1 MLAVEIDMRAGPAEP
16 IITFRLEG
24 EGLRRG
30 KQLFCASL
38 HFLPQRLLSGAPSAV
53 ARLRTV
59 PTNQAQSN
67 AFGSAI
73 GEALQFERVAIDRK
87 HIAHRRIDTARARLG
102 TQVFRLWGQGAL
114 RTGGDEGGEKNGD
127 RTHEGNKASRA
138 ASVNW
143 KLETTI

>member
-1 MLAVEIDMRAGPAEP
+1 MCAVEIDMRAGAAEP
-16 IITFRLEG
+16 VSPLGLEG
-24 EGLRRG
+24 EGLCRG
-30 KQLFCASL
+30 KQLFCASFN
-38 HFLPQRLLSGAPSAV
+38 FLSQRLLSGAPSAV
-53 ARLRTV
+53 ASLRTV

-73 GEALQFERVAIDRK
+73 GKALQFERVAIDRK

-114 RTGGDEGGEKNGD
+114 RTRGDEGGEKNGD

-138 ASVNW
+138 ANVNW